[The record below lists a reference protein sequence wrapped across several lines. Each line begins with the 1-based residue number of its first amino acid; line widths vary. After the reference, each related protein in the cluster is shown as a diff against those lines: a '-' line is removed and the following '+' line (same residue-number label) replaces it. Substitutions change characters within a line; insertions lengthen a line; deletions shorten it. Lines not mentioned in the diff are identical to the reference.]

1 MIPRSWW
8 RMKKTQSSA
17 SGAVR
22 LTVYCNKEVT
32 FSLTKVHN
40 VRRPSANE
48 NYAQVAVEG
57 SGEAAKDVANEG
69 LANIMPKGTDEL
81 EAAADTDPRRGP

>member
-1 MIPRSWW
+1 
-8 RMKKTQSSA
+8 MKKTQSSA

-48 NYAQVAVEG
+48 NYAQVALDD
-57 SGEAAKDVANEG
+57 SGEAAQDVANED
-69 LANIMPKGTDEL
+69 LVNVMPQATDEL
-81 EAAADTDPRRGP
+81 HEAAQVLTPDTELRQS